1 MDSNAASTSTVISEE
16 SNKENIPPLPP
27 DCKSNKAK
35 GKGKKKKKKKPI
47 QSKAKGKSFKKKSGG
62 AKNRN
67 PNRIPL
73 TDITDLVNNSSTS
86 TPSDQQELIIPLSD
100 VPSPSIPRRKKKSSH
115 TSSKSLRMGFR

>member
-16 SNKENIPPLPP
+16 SNKENIPPPPP

-35 GKGKKKKKKKPI
+35 GKGKKKKKPI
-47 QSKAKGKSFKKKSGG
+47 QSKAKGKSFKKKSGSG
-62 AKNRN
+62 KKRN
-67 PNRIPL
+67 PKRIPL

-86 TPSDQQELIIPLSD
+86 TPSDQQELNNPVSD
-100 VPSPSIPRRKKKSSH
+100 VPSPSIPRRKKKPSH